1 MKLKIT
7 ILAFMLLTGTSL
19 WAAGAYTIYPT
30 PHQQIE
36 QAGTV
41 TLARTVNVVCG
52 KSIDQATRQRAEQ
65 VLKEHGLRCKWASA
79 PKNGAAN
86 LLLGVNGDK
95 GAADKAATS
104 LRLSRA
110 LFASPKYD
118 KHLLA
123 VAGKGNAATIVIL
136 GENTDAT
143 FCGLASL
150 EQMLDGRQ
158 GRLACVTIYDY
169 ADVKN
174 RGIIEGYY
182 GVPYSEEVTEDLF
195 RFMARYK
202 MNSYMYGAKSDLYH
216 SQLWE
221 KPYPLTITPEQKK
234 IGMMTQDMMRNMAK
248 VATANKVNFIWA
260 IHPGTAFFDT
270 KSDGV
275 LGKIMEKYESMYKL
289 GMRQFGVFV
298 DDCGVPDDSASLNIG
313 ARRLTALQQLVDKRW
328 NRKGA
333 APADTVKPLNYV
345 PQLYAYSW
353 VSKEQAGR
361 FFHSLS
367 ATPKKTVIYIT
378 GKNIW
383 SVPNNEDPAIVSKWL
398 GREVGWWWNYPC
410 NDNDMDK
417 LFVSDMYANFHDEK
431 HIDND
436 AKVTDSLSVKTLI
449 SNPMQQ
455 GAASKIALFSIGDY
469 AWNNAAFDVR
479 KSFEAAV
486 PAVVG
491 KQYAEAYLT
500 VCPYLRHYDYDSPWP
515 TLEQMRK
522 LAAAC
527 KKLGELAKSDN
538 EGARLF
544 YDDIEPWLTKVNDMA
559 DCAIILLT
567 KDSQTKEA
575 VSRAVENVEKMD
587 TDKKYDVEILN
598 GMGKDIKIGS
608 TQAKPAERVL
618 LPMLK
623 KLAGK

>member
-1 MKLKIT
+1 
-7 ILAFMLLTGTSL
+7 
-19 WAAGAYTIYPT
+19 
-30 PHQQIE
+30 
-36 QAGTV
+36 
-41 TLARTVNVVCG
+41 
-52 KSIDQATRQRAEQ
+52 
-65 VLKEHGLRCKWASA
+65 
-79 PKNGAAN
+79 
-86 LLLGVNGDK
+86 
-95 GAADKAATS
+95 
-104 LRLSRA
+104 
-110 LFASPKYD
+110 
-118 KHLLA
+118 
-123 VAGKGNAATIVIL
+123 
-136 GENTDAT
+136 
-143 FCGLASL
+143 
-150 EQMLDGRQ
+150 
-158 GRLACVTIYDY
+158 
-169 ADVKN
+169 
-174 RGIIEGYY
+174 
-182 GVPYSEEVTEDLF
+182 
-195 RFMARYK
+195 
-202 MNSYMYGAKSDLYH
+202 
-216 SQLWE
+216 
-221 KPYPLTITPEQKK
+221 
-234 IGMMTQDMMRNMAK
+234 
-248 VATANKVNFIWA
+248 
-260 IHPGTAFFDT
+260 
-270 KSDGV
+270 
-275 LGKIMEKYESMYKL
+275 
-289 GMRQFGVFV
+289 
-298 DDCGVPDDSASLNIG
+298 
-313 ARRLTALQQLVDKRW
+313 
-328 NRKGA
+328 
-333 APADTVKPLNYV
+333 
-345 PQLYAYSW
+345 
-353 VSKEQAGR
+353 
-361 FFHSLS
+361 
-367 ATPKKTVIYIT
+367 
-378 GKNIW
+378 
-383 SVPNNEDPAIVSKWL
+383 
-398 GREVGWWWNYPC
+398 
-410 NDNDMDK
+410 MDK

-436 AKVTDSLSVKTLI
+436 AKVTDSLGVKTLI